1 MKRFAFVAIA
11 CLLLA
16 SISFAQQSASHVP
29 ASKEDIEKY
38 LDTVHARD
46 MMKSMMDAMAKQMH
60 QIIHQQVQK
69 QPNLPADAE
78 ARMDKMMDDM
88 FKDLPI
94 EELLQVMIPVYQKHL
109 TKEDVE
115 ALNAFYSTPSGQRIL
130 KEMPAVTAEAMQAST
145 GIIQK
150 MMTKAE
156 ERMQSEMAALQKAN
170 DGNSKPQST
179 PN

>member
-1 MKRFAFVAIA
+1 
-11 CLLLA
+11 
-16 SISFAQQSASHVP
+16 
-29 ASKEDIEKY
+29 
-38 LDTVHARD
+38 
-46 MMKSMMDAMAKQMH
+46 
-60 QIIHQQVQK
+60 VQK